1 MMKPCRQMLFFGM
14 VLCFL
19 FAFAMPG
26 FAAESICCTVHCE
39 SAAGAPVAGELF
51 SLYHVATIDKDGS
64 YDATAAFEKYAVALD
79 GLSSAD
85 TKTAAETL
93 AAYVERDI
101 VMPTD
106 SAQTDANGNAVFP
119 HNVAS
124 LQEGLYLILGQN
136 HEIDGKLH
144 VFEPILVALPAKD
157 SNGALLYD
165 VMLHSKHSE
174 RSDITSI
181 TVTKSWKDSDSDK
194 RPASVE
200 AELLKDGEVYDT
212 VTLDAK
218 NNWRHTWDHL
228 PAGCDWLVT
237 EKTVPENY
245 TVQIKREQSSV
256 VITNTSTDKSTDT
269 EKNTTG
275 TTDSNKSSSSSN
287 KKLPQTGTLQWP
299 VPVLA
304 AVGMGLLL
312 LGLLRRR
319 SQR

>member
-1 MMKPCRQMLFFGM
+1 MKRLNRTLLLCM

-26 FAAESICCTVHCE
+26 FAAESLRCTVHCE
-39 SAAGAPVAGELF
+39 SAAGAPVAGESF
-51 SLYHVATIDKDGS
+51 SLYHVATAGKDGG
-64 YDATAAFEKYAVALD
+64 YNATAAFEKYPVVLD

-101 VMPTD
+101 VTPTD

-119 HNVAS
+119 HNAAS
-124 LQEGLYLILGQN
+124 LPEGLYLILGQN
-136 HEIDGKLH
+136 YEIDGKLH

-157 SNGALLYD
+157 SNGTLLYD
-165 VMLHSKHSE
+165 VMIHSKHAE

-181 TVTKSWKDSDSDK
+181 TVTKSWKDNQSEK
-194 RPASVE
+194 RPDSIA
-200 AELLKDGEVYDT
+200 AELLKDGEVYAT
-212 VTLDAK
+212 VTLNEK
-218 NNWRHTWDHL
+218 NNWRHTWDNL
-228 PAGCDWLVT
+228 PADSDWQVT
-237 EKTVPENY
+237 EKTVPEDY
-245 TVQIKREQSSV
+245 TVQIKREQGSV
-256 VITNTSTDKSTDT
+256 VITNTSADT

-275 TTDSNKSSSSSN
+275 TTDSNKNSSATN

-304 AVGMGLLL
+304 AVGMALLL

-319 SQR
+319 SER